1 MTSSEE
7 RNGRLLVGRAVVVDV
22 GEPWDFKSSDGQN
35 VLKGRIKEVHRGEG
49 DLRDQR
55 IVIEVTP
62 FTAEGG
68 AVVDRLTATRR
79 YKDETGIIEQVAA
92 GQTAPA
98 NLYYGDQV
106 SPENL
111 PEGVSPFLI
120 GGVRLAD

>member
-1 MTSSEE
+1 LGEE
-7 RNGRLLVGRAVVVDV
+7 QVGRLLVGRPVRVSV
-22 GEPWDFKSSDGQN
+22 GEPWDFESADGQG
-35 VLKGRIKEVHRGEG
+35 VLKGRIKEVRRGEG
-49 DLRDQR
+49 DLGDQR

-62 FTAEGG
+62 FTVEGG
-68 AVVDRLTATRR
+68 AAVNHLTATRR

-98 NLYYGDQV
+98 NLDYGDQV